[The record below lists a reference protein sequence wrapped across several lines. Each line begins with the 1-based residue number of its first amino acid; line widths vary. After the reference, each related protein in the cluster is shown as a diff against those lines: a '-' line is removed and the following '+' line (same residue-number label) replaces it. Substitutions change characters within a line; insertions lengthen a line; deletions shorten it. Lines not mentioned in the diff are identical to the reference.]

1 MTSDICN
8 KFLEAIWNQELI
20 SNKKCPQKLKLADI
34 TLVYKQED
42 STKVKSHRPVSV
54 LPTVPKIWERLI

>member
-20 SNKKCPQKLKLADI
+20 SNKKFPQKLKLADI
-34 TLVYKQED
+34 TLVYK
-42 STKVKSHRPVSV
+42 
-54 LPTVPKIWERLI
+54 